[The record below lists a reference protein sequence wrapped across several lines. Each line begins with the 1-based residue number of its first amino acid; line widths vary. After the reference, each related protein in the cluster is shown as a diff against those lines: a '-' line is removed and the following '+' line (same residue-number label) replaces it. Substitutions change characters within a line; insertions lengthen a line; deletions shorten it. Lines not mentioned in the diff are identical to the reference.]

1 MKFRALDN
9 HILEAVRSGGG
20 EAEDDSELEEDSD
33 SDKEEEDDDA
43 PTTLLLIVTPGQA
56 TAIEINPL
64 VDITAPALLDMIS
77 EKPVQGGCVERPKA
91 AVTQKS
97 AEVRQD
103 ESVKSVDWAW

>member
-20 EAEDDSELEEDSD
+20 EAEDDSELEE
-33 SDKEEEDDDA
+33 EDDDA
-43 PTTLLLIVTPGQA
+43 LTMLLPIVTPGQA

-77 EKPVQGGCVERPKA
+77 DKPVQGGRVERPEA